1 MISNENSE
9 RLFKNTIKY
18 SRKLPEMFSTD
29 DVSAIA
35 ENMTYGILGELRD
48 RYNDNKPVVFSYN
61 ELAELG
67 DLWIYR
73 KDKNNEIKK
82 ELYNGNRLQNA
93 MYELNDAL
101 INFSYYKV

>member
-48 RYNDNKPVVFSYN
+48 TMITNLLFFHIMN
-61 ELAELG
+61 
-67 DLWIYR
+67 
-73 KDKNNEIKK
+73 
-82 ELYNGNRLQNA
+82 
-93 MYELNDAL
+93 
-101 INFSYYKV
+101 